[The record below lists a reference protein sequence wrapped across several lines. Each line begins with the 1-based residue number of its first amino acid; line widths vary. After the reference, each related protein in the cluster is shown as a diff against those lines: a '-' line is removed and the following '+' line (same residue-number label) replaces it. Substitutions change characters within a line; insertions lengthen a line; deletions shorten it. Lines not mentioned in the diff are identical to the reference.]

1 VTPDELARVRER
13 VEQTC
18 AAQGIPLVVPP
29 DVAAQVAGIVAASSQ
44 PDEGGGRGAV
54 AS

>member
-1 VTPDELARVRER
+1 MTSDELARVRER

-29 DVAAQVAGIVAASSQ
+29 DVAAQVAGMVAAGSQ
-44 PDEGGGRGAV
+44 PGEEV
-54 AS
+54 ATTLTAH